1 LRLWCHTHT
10 ETHTHIHYLW
20 MSSPTR
26 EASNLQEPFE
36 APSSLQNLQNQS
48 HRQKS
53 CNFESMT
60 SAHAVVKQILLH
72 LGINIGIKG
81 LLLLPQVPT

>member
-1 LRLWCHTHT
+1 
-10 ETHTHIHYLW
+10 

-48 HRQKS
+48 HRHKS
-53 CNFESMT
+53 CNFESMV

-72 LGINIGIKG
+72 TWYQHWYQTGMKG
-81 LLLLPQVPT
+81 LLTKLLL